1 MNLSAPGVRSAPTTR
16 RVLCPQNPRSIF
28 ITLAFQVDLGTGRWE
43 ASLFSVTRHA
53 ASLAWKSACF
63 PCCSRSDF
71 DVLQVTTEGLSL
83 WCLFCPASVLVSL
96 SFCLCQSVGLS
107 LPLLSL
113 RESLSHS
120 FPGNACTIS
129 WFSLSLSLSLSL
141 THTHTH
147 TLSLSLS
154 RLNTH
159 SQGSV
164 LCLLFS
170 PRRGL

>member
-53 ASLAWKSACF
+53 ASLVWKSACI

-83 WCLFCPASVLVSL
+83 WSLFCPASVPVSL

-113 RESLSHS
+113 RESLSL
-120 FPGNACTIS
+120 FPRECVYHLLV
-129 WFSLSLSLSLSL
+129 LSLSLSH
-141 THTHTH
+141 THTHTYTH
-147 TLSLSLS
+147 TLSLSLD
-154 RLNTH
+154 
-159 SQGSV
+159 
-164 LCLLFS
+164 
-170 PRRGL
+170 